1 MSLSERIRPNSEA
14 APWVCEEVKKLES
27 ENAALRQALD
37 AQMQYQRDLRADRDR
52 LDCMERNCS
61 HLEVVEA
68 VAGNI
73 ERFRIDANRA
83 SLDRL
88 LAREGGA
95 S

>member
-1 MSLSERIRPNSEA
+1 VSLSERIRPNSEA

-61 HLEVVEA
+61 TVEVVFE

-73 ERFRIDANRA
+73 ERVRIDANRA